1 MSFMDSKFSKWGEV
15 ETAVLS
21 QSLAK
26 RFARVMLAAVLA
38 ASFLPVAAFADEGG
52 TESQDTP
59 LLLSTEDGSNDG
71 QENGGKGRSSSAISG
86 PNQIKYYMTA
96 QYTNIFGSGPLW
108 TVELSK
114 SRILIIFIQI
124 TGPFL

>member
-38 ASFLPVAAFADEGG
+38 ASFLPVAAFAGEGG
-52 TESQDTP
+52 AESQDTP
-59 LLLSTEDGSNDG
+59 FCSARKTGLMTSRRMGVRGVRLLQSV
-71 QENGGKGRSSSAISG
+71 A
-86 PNQIKYYMTA
+86 QIRLRT
-96 QYTNIFGSGPLW
+96 T
-108 TVELSK
+108 
-114 SRILIIFIQI
+114 
-124 TGPFL
+124 